1 MLRKLI
7 IRNFVLIDELVIDFD
22 KGFSVITGETGAG
35 KSILLGAIALLM
47 GQRADASSIRTG
59 ADRCIIEA
67 HFTDVDEVVDRI
79 LESEEIEVDSQECI
93 IRREISAKGKSRSFV
108 NDTPASLSLLKR
120 LNEYFIDI
128 HSQHKNLLL
137 GDAEFQLSVVD
148 LYSQN
153 QDTRAAYTE
162 LWQRYRA
169 VEAELKQLRDLQAQN
184 LKEQDYLSYQLE
196 QLEEANLQ
204 AGELER
210 IEREEVELRH
220 MQDIKQALYRSYE
233 ALENDEYSALGSV
246 SSALDSLNHILEYYA
261 PATDLYERLQSV
273 RIELKDLARHLE
285 RDAEHLDLDPERQA
299 ILVERIDLLNS
310 LLNKHRKDCVEELI
324 EERDS
329 IAQKLRDITGSDA
342 RIQELEITLERLEA
356 ELLQVAEQLHVQR
369 ALSARAIEEA
379 LVPTLHELG
388 MPYVQLILQVKAL
401 EKPTATGRDA
411 VTIYFSANKEIAPEP
426 VAEIASGGEISRLML
441 AIKALI
447 ADKRSLPTIIFDEI
461 DTGVSGE
468 TAERVGRILQNMGRS
483 MQVMAVTHLPQIAA
497 SGRRHYYIYKEH
509 DSDVTRSHIVS
520 LDEQGRLE
528 EIARMQSGNNINK
541 ITLAAAKE
549 LLNKSQARLK
559 K

>member
-7 IRNFVLIDELVIDFD
+7 IKNFVLIDELVMDFD
-22 KGFSVITGETGAG
+22 EGFSVITGETGAG

-59 ADRCIIEA
+59 AERCVIEA
-67 HFTDVDEVVDRI
+67 HFTDVDEVVGRI
-79 LESEEIEVDSQECI
+79 LEAEDIEADAQECI

-120 LNEYFIDI
+120 LSEYFIDI

-153 QDTRAAYTE
+153 QYTRSSYAH
-162 LWQRYRA
+162 LWQRYRSI
-169 VEAELKQLRDLQAQN
+169 ETELKQLRQLQEQN
-184 LKEQDYLSYQLE
+184 LKEQDYLRYQLE

-210 IEREEVELRH
+210 IEREELELRH

-233 ALENDEYSALGSV
+233 ALDNDEYGALSSV
-246 SSALDSLNHILEYYA
+246 SSALDSLNHILEYYV
-261 PATDLYERLQSV
+261 PATELYERLQSV
-273 RIELKDLARHLE
+273 RIELKDLARSLE
-285 RDAEHLDLDPERQA
+285 RDAEQLDLDPERQSV
-299 ILVERIDLLNS
+299 LVERIDLLNN
-310 LLNKHRKDCVEELI
+310 LLNKHRKDTVEDLI
-324 EERDS
+324 EEREH
-329 IAQKLRDITGSDA
+329 IAQKLSDITGSDA
-342 RIQELEITLERLEA
+342 RIQELEVELSSVMA
-356 ELLQVAEQLHVQR
+356 ELLAVAQSLREQRKQ
-369 ALSARAIEEA
+369 SARDIEKA
-379 LVPTLHELG
+379 LIPTLHDLG
-388 MPYVQLILQVKAL
+388 MPYVQLSVQVKAL
-401 EKPTATGRDA
+401 EKPTATGMDL

-447 ADKRSLPTIIFDEI
+447 SDKRSLPTIIFDEI

-468 TAERVGRILQNMGRS
+468 TAERVGNILQSMGRS

-497 SGRRHYYIYKEH
+497 AGRRHYYIYKEH
-509 DSDVTRSHIVS
+509 ESEVTRSHIIS
-520 LDEQGRLE
+520 LDEKGRLE

-549 LLNKSQARLK
+549 LLNNAQARLK

>member
-7 IRNFVLIDELVIDFD
+7 IKNFVLIDELVMDFD
-22 KGFSVITGETGAG
+22 EGFSVITGETGAG

-59 ADRCIIEA
+59 AERCVIEA
-67 HFTDVDEVVDRI
+67 HFTDVDEVVGRI
-79 LESEEIEVDSQECI
+79 LEAEDIEADAQECI

-120 LNEYFIDI
+120 LSEYFIDI

-153 QDTRAAYTE
+153 QYTRSSYVH
-162 LWQRYRA
+162 LWQRYRSI
-169 VEAELKQLRDLQAQN
+169 ETELKQLRQLQEQN
-184 LKEQDYLSYQLE
+184 LKEQDYLRYQLE

-210 IEREEVELRH
+210 IEREELELRH

-233 ALENDEYSALGSV
+233 ALDNDEYGALSSV
-246 SSALDSLNHILEYYA
+246 SSALDSLNHILEYYV
-261 PATDLYERLQSV
+261 PATELYERLQSV
-273 RIELKDLARHLE
+273 RIELKDLARSLE
-285 RDAEHLDLDPERQA
+285 RDAEQLDLDPERQSV
-299 ILVERIDLLNS
+299 LVERIDLLNN
-310 LLNKHRKDCVEELI
+310 LLNKHRKDTVEDLI
-324 EERDS
+324 EEREH
-329 IAQKLRDITGSDA
+329 IAQKLSDITGSDA
-342 RIQELEITLERLEA
+342 RIQELEVELSSVMA
-356 ELLQVAEQLHVQR
+356 ELLAVAQSLREQRKQ
-369 ALSARAIEEA
+369 SARDIEKA
-379 LVPTLHELG
+379 LIPTLHDLG
-388 MPYVQLILQVKAL
+388 MPYVQLSVQVKAL
-401 EKPTATGRDA
+401 EKPTATGMDL

-447 ADKRSLPTIIFDEI
+447 SDKRSLPTIIFDEI

-468 TAERVGRILQNMGRS
+468 TAERVGNILQSMGRS

-497 SGRRHYYIYKEH
+497 AGRRHYYIYKEH
-509 DSDVTRSHIVS
+509 ESEVTRSHIIS
-520 LDEQGRLE
+520 LDEKGRLE

-549 LLNKSQARLK
+549 LLNNAQARLK

>member
-7 IRNFVLIDELVIDFD
+7 IRNFVLIDELIMDFEQ
-22 KGFSVITGETGAG
+22 GFSVITGETGAG

-59 ADRCIIEA
+59 AERCIIEA
-67 HFTDVDEVVDRI
+67 HFSDVDEGVGKI
-79 LESEEIEVDSQECI
+79 LESEDIEVDSQECI
-93 IRREISAKGKSRSFV
+93 IRREINSKGKSRSFV

-120 LNEYFIDI
+120 LSEYFIDI

-153 QDTRAAYTE
+153 QETRSVYSD
-162 LWQRYRA
+162 LWKRYKL
-169 VEAELKQLRDLQAQN
+169 VDSELKQLRKLQEQQ

-196 QLEEANLQ
+196 QLKEADLQ

-210 IEREEVELRH
+210 IEREELELRH
-220 MQDIKQALYRSYE
+220 MQDIKQALYRSYA

-246 SSALDSLNHILEYYA
+246 SSALDSLSHILEYYT
-261 PATDLYERLQSV
+261 PAIELHERLQSV

-285 RDAEHLDLDPERQA
+285 RDAEHLDLDPERQQ
-299 ILVERIDLLNS
+299 ILVERIDLLNN
-310 LLNKHRKDCVEELI
+310 LLNKHRKDSVEELI
-324 EERDS
+324 AERES
-329 IAQKLRDITGSDA
+329 IEHRLSDIMGSDA
-342 RIQELEITLERLEA
+342 HIQELEGMLQHLEVELVQIA
-356 ELLQVAEQLHVQR
+356 EYLHAQRVQ
-369 ALSARAIEEA
+369 AARAIEKD

-388 MPYVQLILQVKAL
+388 MPYVQLSMEVKAL
-401 EKPTATGRDA
+401 DHLTATGKDA
-411 VTIYFSANKEIAPEP
+411 VTVYFSANKEIAPEP
-426 VAEIASGGEISRLML
+426 VADIASGGEISRLML
-441 AIKALI
+441 AIKALV

-461 DTGVSGE
+461 DTGVSGD
-468 TAERVGRILQNMGRS
+468 TADRVGRILQSMGRS

-509 DSDVTRSHIVS
+509 ESEVTRSHIVS
-520 LDEQGRLE
+520 LDEQGRME

-549 LLNKSQARLK
+549 LLNKSQERLK
-559 K
+559 N